1 MKKYVVIILTVL
13 LLAGWGCGS
22 PNEDGTVSLDG
33 PILES
38 VDRDGNLEFNG
49 AVINNGDEAV
59 SSIYIVI
66 VLKDQQGNIVEAN
79 SESVFEEGTGL
90 LLFPGERAF
99 FSVTLETDSL
109 NVVSREVEIYYEDQ
123 SESLSFSQ

>member
-1 MKKYVVIILTVL
+1 MKKFLVFIFAVILLT
-13 LLAGWGCGS
+13 GWGCGS
-22 PNEDGTVSLDG
+22 PNEDGSVSLDG

-49 AVINNGDEAV
+49 AVINNGDEPV
-59 SSIYIVI
+59 SSIYVVI
-66 VLKDQQGNIVEAN
+66 ILKDQEGNIVEAN

-99 FSVTLETDSL
+99 FSVTLEADSL
-109 NVVSREVEIYYEDQ
+109 SVVSREVEIYYEDQ
-123 SESLSFSQ
+123 SDSVSLIQ